1 MRQRDELE
9 LLNSRIMVVLGA
21 ILVAF
26 AILAF
31 GFWRHQI
38 AQSPYYRQLAERNR
52 IRDLPLEAPRGNI
65 YDRELRVIAD
75 NRPSWNLILTREDSP
90 RSPEETIAI
99 LAEGMDVTEGEMLDR
114 LDRRRSSP
122 EYQSI
127 LLYEDLSLADIAF
140 VEARGFELPE
150 ISLSFQPRRRYEG
163 AELAAHVLGYVGEVT
178 QDELSG
184 YEFGDRKAGDIVG
197 RFGLERQYDALLQ
210 GTDGTRLVLV
220 NNFGREM
227 EVLGE
232 LKPVPGKDLVT
243 TLDLDL
249 QRAAE
254 MALGDRTGIAVAILP
269 ATGEVLALASRPAFD
284 PTLFARG
291 ILPEEWDAL
300 VSDPRDPF
308 QNRAIQNR
316 FSPGSVFKIFM
327 TAAALE
333 EHVVTSDVAI
343 LCQGGKVFYGNRF
356 DCWSA
361 GHGHVSL
368 LDALVHSCNVF
379 FYTLGDQLGIDRIS
393 SYATMMGLGQRT
405 GIDLPGEDA
414 GIMPSAEWK
423 IRTTGE
429 RWYPGETI
437 SVSIGQGPV
446 SVTPLQLT
454 YAVGGLAV
462 GGVLNQPH
470 LVAPEFLRQA
480 GLEVPA
486 LLSETYTVA
495 ADTVAL
501 VQRALWGVVN
511 DAGTGTRARVDGFDV
526 AGKTGTAQVVRKDAY
541 SAEFEDHA
549 WFIGFAPYDAPEI
562 AVGVFVESG
571 GHGGSAAAPVA
582 QAILQT
588 YFDKKSARLTRNRT
602 PEMARND

>member
-9 LLNSRIMVVLGA
+9 LLNSRIVVVLGA

-26 AILAF
+26 AILVF

-38 AQSPYYRQLAERNR
+38 AQSPYYQGLAERNR
-52 IRDLPLEAPRGNI
+52 IRDIPLEAPRGKI
-65 YDRELRVIAD
+65 YDRERRIIAD
-75 NRPSWNLILTREDSP
+75 NRPSWNLTLTREDSP

-99 LAEGMDVTEGEMLDR
+99 LAAGLDATEEEMLDR

-178 QDELSG
+178 QAELSG
-184 YEFGDRKAGDIVG
+184 DEFGDRKAGDIVG

-254 MALGDRTGIAVAILP
+254 MALGDRTGVAVAILP

-300 VSDPRDPF
+300 VR
-308 QNRAIQNR
+308 I
-316 FSPGSVFKIFM
+316 
-327 TAAALE
+327 LE
-333 EHVVTSDVAI
+333 TPS
-343 LCQGGKVFYGNRF
+343 
-356 DCWSA
+356 
-361 GHGHVSL
+361 
-368 LDALVHSCNVF
+368 
-379 FYTLGDQLGIDRIS
+379 
-393 SYATMMGLGQRT
+393 RT
-405 GIDLPGEDA
+405 GPYRI
-414 GIMPSAEWK
+414 
-423 IRTTGE
+423 
-429 RWYPGETI
+429 
-437 SVSIGQGPV
+437 VSRRDRC
-446 SVTPLQLT
+446 S
-454 YAVGGLAV
+454 
-462 GGVLNQPH
+462 
-470 LVAPEFLRQA
+470 R
-480 GLEVPA
+480 
-486 LLSETYTVA
+486 S
-495 ADTVAL
+495 
-501 VQRALWGVVN
+501 
-511 DAGTGTRARVDGFDV
+511 
-526 AGKTGTAQVVRKDAY
+526 
-541 SAEFEDHA
+541 S
-549 WFIGFAPYDAPEI
+549 
-562 AVGVFVESG
+562 
-571 GHGGSAAAPVA
+571 
-582 QAILQT
+582 
-588 YFDKKSARLTRNRT
+588 
-602 PEMARND
+602 